1 MHTGRVLP
9 RAGEG
14 QSGKAHGIGMAW
26 GGEILIIPRQG
37 AAACKHRP
45 CLGGQ
50 SRLRQHKEERRQQP
64 GRDCV
69 RLAGTTGGEPGR
81 GGSVGRG
88 TAFRSSW
95 ECLWDPAW
103 L

>member
-37 AAACKHRP
+37 AAACRHRP
-45 CLGGQ
+45 
-50 SRLRQHKEERRQQP
+50 
-64 GRDCV
+64 
-69 RLAGTTGGEPGR
+69 AW
-81 GGSVGRG
+81 VGRADSGSTRKSAANSLEG
-88 TAFRSSW
+88 TV
-95 ECLWDPAW
+95 
-103 L
+103 